1 MFALGS
7 SNRCPLYARKQTS
20 LTVIRMSALCQKR
33 THALQQITSAAIV
46 GKRVYSLGGFKDW
59 AGSGGDVEK

>member
-1 MFALGS
+1 
-7 SNRCPLYARKQTS
+7 
-20 LTVIRMSALCQKR
+20 MSALCQKR